1 MLKHGNFITLQ
12 DMNEEEQL
20 KKLQEELDALKKEFQ
35 HQYQSI
41 IRLQETV
48 NQMSGREVKLTT
60 VKAHQPLSLENFIG
74 LKLIHFVG
82 IIVLVTGLSIGVKYA
97 IDREL
102 ISEGLRIG
110 LAYAAGLLLYLLSWK
125 LRKNYVLFSAIL
137 LSGAMASL
145 YFTTYAAFVYYGMLS
160 FAVAFLVMAALT
172 VYTVFEAIRY
182 GRQEIAFLGLIGAY
196 AIPFLISQNA
206 ERADL
211 FFLYITVINL
221 GVVFLSLRKKWK
233 TIASVAQAIT
243 WVLFLAWAVTRYETS
258 QQATGIIFM
267 LVFFLVFVF
276 SIVGPRILYQ
286 QKLLENDS
294 YAIVLN
300 NVALFIAA
308 QSVIGGLKDADDMIA
323 LISFCMSAFVALQS
337 FIVYRVWKDEML
349 TVRILA
355 LLALALFVFF
365 IVVNWDGFTVTFLWL
380 LTAVLLFAWGFR
392 IRSVQARMAAMLLMG
407 LTLGK
412 LLVVDSIQF
421 TTIQKVIAY
430 LVLGVLLLVVSFFY
444 QKFKGQ
450 IFGKEEDP
458 DGINR

>member
-41 IRLQETV
+41 MRLQETI
-48 NQMSGREVKLTT
+48 NKMSGREVKLTT
-60 VKAHQPLSLENFIG
+60 VKAHQPFSLENFIG
-74 LKLIHFVG
+74 LKIIHFIG

-110 LAYAAGLLLYLLSWK
+110 LAYAAGLLLYLLAWK
-125 LRKNYVLFSAIL
+125 LRENYVVFSAIL

-145 YFTTYAAFVYYGMLS
+145 YFTTYAAFVYYQMMP
-160 FAVAFLVMAALT
+160 FALAFGIMIALT
-172 VYTVFEAIRY
+172 IYTVLEAIRY
-182 GRQEIAFLGLIGAY
+182 NRQEIAFLGLVGAY
-196 AIPFLISQNA
+196 AIPFLISQNS

-221 GVVFLSLRKKWK
+221 GVIFLSLRKKWK
-233 TIASVAQAIT
+233 TIVSVAQAIT
-243 WVLFLAWAVTRYETS
+243 WVLFLAWAITRYEAG
-258 QQATGIIFM
+258 QQTTGVIFM
-267 LVFFLVFVF
+267 VVFFLAFVF
-276 SIVGPRILYQ
+276 SIIGHRMFYRQ
-286 QKLLENDS
+286 QLLVNDS
-294 YAIVLN
+294 YALVLN
-300 NVALFIAA
+300 NVALFIASLA
-308 QSVIGGLKDADDMIA
+308 IIGVLKESDDMVA
-323 LISFCMSAFVALQS
+323 LISFCMSVFVALQS
-337 FIVYRVWKDEML
+337 FLLYRIWKDEML
-349 TVRILA
+349 TVKILA

-407 LTLGK
+407 LTLAK

-421 TTIQKVIAY
+421 STVQKVIAY

-450 IFGKEEDP
+450 IFGKED
-458 DGINR
+458 DLGG